1 MFGLTEWQQTRFY
14 QEVKREGKLEAIP
27 GLLEMGLSVEQIAQ
41 ALELEVEVVK
51 KAIENQGGEKS

>member
-27 GLLEMGLSVEQIAQ
+27 GLLKMSLSVEQIAQ

-51 KAIENQGGEKS
+51 KAVEKQSREES